1 MKYIIYKTTHVNGKY
16 YIGRHGTR
24 NLEDGY
30 IGSGK
35 WPRSILDK
43 STLTRE
49 ILEYAID
56 EPALIELE
64 GRYLRDHYGK
74 PDCMNMSID
83 PVGFSSVN
91 HPMKNPAIVLKIS
104 GENHWSHTNPANFQ
118 AKCAGT
124 AHWMNKNPDAKYHFI
139 KTNKGLDGSNSKLAT
154 SRGNNI
160 FQTNNPS
167 IWRSE
172 AGIHHWQHGKSPN
185 SNGVLNKK
193 LIAAGTHNFLGPETN
208 LKRVAAGTHNFTGA
222 APNLKMLANGT
233 HPSQQKAT
241 CVHCGKLTSI
251 GMHVRW
257 HGDNCK
263 LK

>member
-104 GENHWSHTNPANFQ
+104 GENHWLFNNPVGCMNISILAKKLVDEDNHNFQ
-118 AKCAGT
+118 GERNP
-124 AHWMNKNPDAKYHFI
+124 NKNGAI
-139 KTNKGLDGSNSKLAT
+139 SRRT
-154 SRGNNI
+154 SRNGHNI

-193 LIAAGTHNFLGPETN
+193 LIAAGTHNFLGPDTN